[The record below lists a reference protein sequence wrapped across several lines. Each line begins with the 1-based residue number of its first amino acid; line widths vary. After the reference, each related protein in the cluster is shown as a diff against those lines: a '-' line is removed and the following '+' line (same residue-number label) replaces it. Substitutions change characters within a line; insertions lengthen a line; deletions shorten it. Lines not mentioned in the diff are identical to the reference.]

1 MLRLLLSILLLAF
14 FSQAV
19 AQSFSTGHY
28 TKVFQDPSRNNRNI
42 NAEIYYPSDTD
53 GNNVPI
59 AVNGGTFPVVVF
71 GHGFVM
77 TWSAYEN
84 VWDALAEAGFIVVFP
99 TTEDGFSP
107 NHTEFGK
114 DIAFLVTALQN
125 EGLLSTSILF
135 NRVAS
140 TSAVMG
146 HSMGGGSSFLAIQY
160 NPNITAI
167 ANLAAAETNPSAIA
181 ACANI
186 TIPALVIAGANDC
199 ITPPATNQ
207 LAMYN
212 ALPSNCK
219 SYVSITGGSHC
230 QFANS
235 NFNCNF
241 GELTCSPAPAISRA
255 QQHAIKISV
264 LIPWLNYQLKN
275 DCNAAA
281 TFENLIANPS
291 GFNAQKNCV
300 LCPVS
305 LQEQLGMNAD
315 FLISSSIAGE
325 FINITSDNF
334 PVKGA
339 RIMVIDSKGALQ
351 INKTQDFEQGKSV
364 RIGLENLA
372 SGIYFVKIAGGKFA
386 PVVEK
391 FVKN

>member
-42 NAEIYYPSDTD
+42 NAEIYYPSDSD
-53 GNNVPI
+53 GNNVPV
-59 AVNGGTFPVVVF
+59 ALNGGSFPVVVF

-125 EGLLSTSILF
+125 EGQLSTSILF

-212 ALPSNCK
+212 ALASNCK

-241 GELTCSPAPAISRA
+241 GELTCSPAPAISRT
-255 QQHAIKISV
+255 QQHAIKNSV

-291 GFNAQKNCV
+291 GFTAQKNCV
-300 LCPVS
+300 LCATSVGNEISDENLIHVHPTITGDFITISAPSVPVKSTLLTITDQKGKVVFKKVLSIDQNSSEKIS
-305 LQEQLGMNAD
+305 LQDL
-315 FLISSSIAGE
+315 S
-325 FINITSDNF
+325 
-334 PVKGA
+334 P
-339 RIMVIDSKGALQ
+339 
-351 INKTQDFEQGKSV
+351 
-364 RIGLENLA
+364 
-372 SGIYFVKIAGGKFA
+372 GIYFVKAADRITK
-386 PVVEK
+386 VMK
-391 FVKN
+391 Y